1 MELKDYQHAHEELDS
16 MIQRWGDFSRAY
28 SVKAEM
34 YMREKD
40 TTAAVTWLDKSLKV
54 DPYDGEAWMVWASIN
69 MSRGNWQDAEQQL
82 SKAIH
87 LKPKLVSN
95 YVNRALVRLNVNNL
109 RGAMADYDMAIDLDP
124 NNFLAHYNRGLLRV
138 QVGDDNRAIE
148 DFNYVLRMEPG
159 NLMATYNRAT
169 LHHRT
174 GNLRAA
180 IVDYTKVIEQYPNF
194 WTGLHNRADCYR
206 RLGMHRQ
213 AELDE
218 FRILKAQMDKHVGI
232 QPRWTKNQRKQ
243 TRKKSEIDFS
253 KYNQIVVEDEE
264 VVEREY
270 ESAYRGRIQ
279 NRKIDVEYMP
289 MYEVSYLKYANV
301 VSMNQVFDKEVE
313 AFNRVARP
321 SHELKVTCNPHTL
334 DEEQSA
340 IYLNLIDTLSRRIDG
355 ERDMQTVKRL
365 LLQRAVA
372 YGVVQNFDDAV
383 HDMTTYLQIDST
395 SVLAY
400 WQRAVCLAMESEFS
414 AAQGMDTKIKMAR
427 VLDDLNHAIALDP
440 QNAFLF
446 YNRGNLYVQR
456 KEYERAIED
465 YTAAISINRSLAE
478 AYYNR
483 GLAYINS
490 DNKRKGLQDLSKA
503 GELGLYKAY
512 SVMKKYSE
520 K

>member
-1 MELKDYQHAHEELDS
+1 MITFRLTFPSVFSYNTDYLEQGELEQGEKKMKRLFALAVALSFVPASYAVDAVWS
-16 MIQRWGDFSRAY
+16 NSAT
-28 SVKAEM
+28 SVQEWQ
-34 YMREKD
+34 
-40 TTAAVTWLDKSLKV
+40 TV
-54 DPYDGEAWMVWASIN
+54 
-69 MSRGNWQDAEQQL
+69 GNWQDAEQQL

-334 DEEQSA
+334 NEEQSA
-340 IYLNLIDTLSRRIDG
+340 IYLNLIDTLSRRIDS

-365 LLQRAVA
+365 LLQLSCKSTARRSWHIGNGRCVWRWRAS
-372 YGVVQNFDDAV
+372 
-383 HDMTTYLQIDST
+383 L
-395 SVLAY
+395 VLPRG
-400 WQRAVCLAMESEFS
+400 WIQKSRW
-414 AAQGMDTKIKMAR
+414 
-427 VLDDLNHAIALDP
+427 HACWTI
-440 QNAFLF
+440 
-446 YNRGNLYVQR
+446 
-456 KEYERAIED
+456 
-465 YTAAISINRSLAE
+465 
-478 AYYNR
+478 
-483 GLAYINS
+483 
-490 DNKRKGLQDLSKA
+490 
-503 GELGLYKAY
+503 
-512 SVMKKYSE
+512 
-520 K
+520 